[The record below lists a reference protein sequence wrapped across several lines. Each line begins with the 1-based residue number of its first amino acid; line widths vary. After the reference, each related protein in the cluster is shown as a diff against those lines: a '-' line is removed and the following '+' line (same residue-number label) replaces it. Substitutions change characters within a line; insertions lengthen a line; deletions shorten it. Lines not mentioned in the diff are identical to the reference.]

1 MLLGFMRGK
10 YYDPLHLTICHPF
23 HRIDHKLGKHDGY
36 NKGYRDGVVFCAKV
50 NIDLIRQME
59 KKRQEAAAY
68 HKEQEETAKG
78 SSTGEEKC
86 TSK

>member
-1 MLLGFMRGK
+1 MIHFILQFVIPTIVSIITTGFC
-10 YYDPLHLTICHPF
+10 Y
-23 HRIDHKLGKHDGY
+23 KLGKHDGY
-36 NKGYRDGVVFCAKV
+36 DKGYRDGVVFCAKI
-50 NIDLIRQME
+50 NINLIRQME

-68 HKEQEETAKG
+68 HKEQEEAAKG

>member
-1 MLLGFMRGK
+1 MIHFILQFA
-10 YYDPLHLTICHPF
+10 IPF
-23 HRIDHKLGKHDGY
+23 IVSSITAGCCYKLGEHDGY
-36 NKGYRDGVVFCAKV
+36 DKGYRDGVVFCAKV

-68 HKEQEETAKG
+68 HKEQEEAAKG